1 MAKLKNA
8 PVMLVIMDGWG
19 NGEPQDKNNAV
30 VQGNTPV
37 IDRLMKECPVTR
49 LFCSGEA
56 VGLPDGQMGNS
67 EVGHTNIGAGRVVYQ
82 ELTRITKAIREGEFF
97 KNEAFNAVIDE
108 TDLEEMFRR
117 FNTDYHPLYRGY
129 SLSVSDVVVTENG
142 AFFCDS
148 IGFKPIEFDETKTQK
163 PSDMMK
169 IVYKEPGKP
178 AFETEIPNHYKDLS
192 KAVKGLLETVYNG
205 DNTIIVCN
213 EEAKLIGMKGNIH
226 LDNGTSIIAGPFFVC
241 GADGE
246 DSGDLGR
253 CQEGREGHAH
263 GNVGDKDVPSLEEL
277 FRSYDRRNGKE
288 RRKRTPDP
296 EPARPVRKKSKGINR

>member
-108 TDLEEMFRR
+108 TQKNDGALHLFGLVSPGGVHSHSSHLYALLELAKRRGMKKVFVHAFLDGRDVAPSSAAEFIAELEEKIK
-117 FNTDYHPLYRGY
+117 
-129 SLSVSDVVVTENG
+129 E
-142 AFFCDS
+142 
-148 IGFKPIEFDETKTQK
+148 IGTG
-163 PSDMMK
+163 K
-169 IVYKEPGKP
+169 I
-178 AFETEIPNHYKDLS
+178 A
-192 KAVKGLLETVYNG
+192 TV
-205 DNTIIVCN
+205 
-213 EEAKLIGMKGNIH
+213 
-226 LDNGTSIIAGPFFVC
+226 
-241 GADGE
+241 
-246 DSGDLGR
+246 
-253 CQEGREGHAH
+253 
-263 GNVGDKDVPSLEEL
+263 
-277 FRSYDRRNGKE
+277 
-288 RRKRTPDP
+288 
-296 EPARPVRKKSKGINR
+296 